1 MKKMIIVQVGS
12 FPLSIDC
19 IRGGV
24 ESSVYGLARELVHN
38 HIIHVFDVPR
48 LGGENQTSTVHG
60 IIVHRY
66 RNKGKHNVDAC
77 ERVSQVVEEIVSLQ
91 PNIVHIH
98 GTNQYSNDIYRL
110 LVKKGIKVLVTVH
123 GLANVEKRNALRKK
137 KSLKALYQYLVQSR
151 TEFSLLS
158 QVPQIIVDTEYVAE
172 QIRSCYTHGKIKRL
186 PQMHVIPQ
194 GINLQYA
201 TLQSSCDE
209 PIIFSL
215 GAISKRK
222 GHVSLVKA
230 FELLCKQISNAKLII
245 AGIVAEKDYYDEL
258 QQCIQQSQYANQIQ
272 LCINLSQEQIFELYK
287 RAKIFALH
295 TQEES
300 QGIVFAEAMAI
311 GLPIVATNVGGVPY
325 VVKHGETG
333 LLSDYSDTAAF
344 AENLATLLQD
354 NTIYNSMV
362 EAGKYESQR
371 YLWTKIAA
379 QIEQLYANLWIKLE

>member
-1 MKKMIIVQVGS
+1 MKKMIIAQVGS

-24 ESSVYGLARELVHN
+24 ESSVYGLAKALVYD
-38 HIIHVFDVPR
+38 HIVHVFDVPR
-48 LGGENQTSTVHG
+48 LGDKDKTSEIDG
-60 IIVHRY
+60 IFVHRY
-66 RNKGKHNVDAC
+66 ENKGKHNVDAC

-98 GTNQYSNDIYRL
+98 GTNQYSHDVYRL
-110 LVKKGIKVLVTVH
+110 LIKMGIKVLVTVH

-151 TEFSLLS
+151 AEYSLLS

-172 QIRSCYTHGKIKRL
+172 QIRTCYTHGQIKRL

-194 GINLQYA
+194 GINQQYA
-201 TLQSSCDE
+201 ALQSLCDE

-222 GHVSLVKA
+222 GHVLLVKA
-230 FELLCKQISNAKLII
+230 FELLCKQIPNAKLII
-245 AGIVAEKDYYDEL
+245 AGIIAEKDYYDEL
-258 QQCIQQSQYANQIQ
+258 QQCIQQSKYVDQIQ

-287 RAKIFALH
+287 LAKLFALH

-300 QGIVFAEAMAI
+300 QGIVFAEAMAV
-311 GLPIVATNVGGVPY
+311 GLPLVATNVGGVPY

-333 LLSDYSDTAAF
+333 LLAEYEDIEAF
-344 AENLATLLQD
+344 ARNMSLLLQD
-354 NTIYNSMV
+354 DGMYDLMSKKCKV
-362 EAGKYESQR
+362 EAQN
-371 YLWTKIAA
+371 YLWDSIVKNITKVYLTI
-379 QIEQLYANLWIKLE
+379 

>member
-1 MKKMIIVQVGS
+1 MKMIIVQIGS

-24 ESSVYGLARELVHN
+24 ESSVYGLAKALAQS
-38 HIIHVFDVPR
+38 HIVHVFDVPR
-48 LGGENQTSTVHG
+48 LGGEDQTAIVKD

-66 RNKGKHNVDAC
+66 ENMGRHNVDAC
-77 ERVSQVVEEIVSLQ
+77 ERVSQVVDEIVSLL

-98 GTNQYSNDIYRL
+98 GTNQYSYRVYQL
-110 LVKKGIKVLVTVH
+110 LVKRGIKVLLTVH

-137 KSLKALYQYLVQSR
+137 KSLKTLYQYIVQSR
-151 TEFSLLS
+151 TEYSLLS

-172 QIRSCYTHGKIKRL
+172 QIRTCYAQGKIKRL

-194 GINLQYA
+194 GINQQYA
-201 TLQSSCDE
+201 ALQSLCDE

-222 GHVSLVKA
+222 GHVLLVKA
-230 FELLCKQISNAKLII
+230 FELLCKQIPNAKLII
-245 AGIVAEKDYYDEL
+245 AGIVAEKEYYDEL
-258 QQCIQQSQYANQIQ
+258 QLYIQQSQYANQIQ

-300 QGIVFAEAMAI
+300 QGIVFAEAMAV
-311 GLPIVATNVGGVPY
+311 GLPIVATDVGGVPY

-333 LLSDYSDTAAF
+333 LLAEYEDIEAF
-344 AENLATLLQD
+344 ARNMYMLLLD
-354 NTIYNSMV
+354 DDMYDLTSKKCKA
-362 EAGKYESQR
+362 EAQN
-371 YLWTKIAA
+371 YLWDSIAKR
-379 QIEQLYANLWIKLE
+379 IIDVYSTLI